1 MIDRIRLEKLEKGA
15 GKLAAL
21 AVLVLCFLLSGL
33 GNLWAANYTITGQVF
48 RVTSE
53 ELAIKQKA
61 ADDAGVSLD
70 VNTLVKEKFSFV
82 RIMIYKKGTSG
93 VLGEGYSGING
104 QFNIGFSIP
113 AGPPGPDVE
122 LRVFK
127 VADGS
132 SVQQPPVNDVVNNIS
147 AIGLWTTNKKLMV
160 INDDIIDYLHGSAV
174 SPRAGLV
181 FTRIGF
187 IPVPY
192 IDQVTADKQGMA
204 YIPDDP
210 SVPSYVP
217 AEFRKLELPFGGALR
232 IFGSFGKPD
241 CPCCPGAQV
250 DYYQVNITKLD
261 ERPRKPPLILKDPLA
276 KIKTVV
282 STTVPL
288 TITNVTEQLG
298 PFTGTE
304 GVNNIEGL
312 YRVNQDTADTFYIFP
327 DLRMYWNTSG
337 QNGLYEIAVKYY
349 WKVGGSTTD
358 PVVQEMTTPECFD
371 PVADGTLIGKLIVR
385 VNNQP
390 LDVRFNGIFLKDG
403 RNYYEVG
410 GVKYD
415 FNDEGLCSIM
425 NLKQPPRQ
433 YGIEID
439 YTAHHPGN
447 YMYKYYLTATPNDPS
462 IPGITFVN
470 EVCTPTTV
478 LWEGT
483 PAAGDTKFK
492 DYFNWPNACAYIFDL
507 VAWTRVQDGYYF
519 IHHAHPRRTYYINP
533 N

>member
-1 MIDRIRLEKLEKGA
+1 MIDQIRLEKGT

-61 ADDAGVSLD
+61 ADDAGVPLD
-70 VNTLVKEKFSFV
+70 VTTLTKGIFPLNHIK
-82 RIMIYKKGTSG
+82 IYKKGTSEI
-93 VLGEGYSGING
+93 LGEGYSGRNG
-104 QFNIGFSIP
+104 QFKIVISIP
-113 AGPPGPDVE
+113 LGPPGPDVE

-127 VADGS
+127 VADGGS
-132 SVQQPPVNDVVNNIS
+132 LYQPPVNDEVNTFS
-147 AIGLWTTNKKLMV
+147 AIGLWTTNIKLLV
-160 INDDIIDYLHGSAV
+160 INDDILDYRHDAA
-174 SPRAGLV
+174 SPAAGLV
-181 FTRIGF
+181 FTRIGLV
-187 IPVPY
+187 PVPY
-192 IDQVTADKQGMA
+192 IEQVTAATRGMA
-204 YIPDDP
+204 LIPNDP
-210 SVPSYVP
+210 SVPAYVP
-217 AEFRKLELPFGGALR
+217 AKFKQMELPFGGALR
-232 IFGSFGKPD
+232 IFGSFGEPKAG
-241 CPCCPGAQV
+241 CAGTQV
-250 DYYQVNITKLD
+250 DYYQVTITNLD
-261 ERPRKPPLILKDPLA
+261 TAHAFTFKDPLS
-276 KIKTVV
+276 KIKSVI
-282 STTVPL
+282 STTSPL
-288 TITNVTEQLG
+288 TITNITEQLG

-304 GVNNIEGL
+304 GISNVEGL
-312 YRVNQDTADTFYIFP
+312 YRVNQDTADTIYIFP

-337 QNGLYEIAVKYY
+337 QNGLYEISVKYY
-349 WKVGGSTTD
+349 RKTGGSLTA
-358 PVVQEMTTPECFD
+358 PVVQEMTTPACFD
-371 PVADGTLIGKLIVR
+371 PVAPGTPIGKLIVR
-385 VNNQP
+385 INNQP
-390 LDVRFNGIFLKDG
+390 LDVKYRGIWLKDG
-403 RNYYEVG
+403 SNYYMVG

-447 YMYKYYLTATPNDPS
+447 YMWKYSLTATANDPS
-462 IPGITFVN
+462 IPGVTFVN
-470 EVCTPTTV
+470 EVYTPTSPPTSTSV

-507 VAWTRVQDGYYF
+507 VAWSRVQDGYDY
-519 IHHAHPRRTYYINP
+519 IHHVHQRRTYYVNP

>member
-1 MIDRIRLEKLEKGA
+1 
-15 GKLAAL
+15 
-21 AVLVLCFLLSGL
+21 
-33 GNLWAANYTITGQVF
+33 
-48 RVTSE
+48 
-53 ELAIKQKA
+53 
-61 ADDAGVSLD
+61 
-70 VNTLVKEKFSFV
+70 
-82 RIMIYKKGTSG
+82 MIYKKGTSE

-104 QFNIGFSIP
+104 QFNIGFSFP

-132 SVQQPPVNDVVNNIS
+132 FVQQLPVNDVVNNIS

-160 INDDIIDYLHGSAV
+160 INDDVIDYLHDGA
-174 SPRAGLV
+174 PPAAGLV
-181 FTRIGF
+181 FTRIGL

-192 IDQVTADKQGMA
+192 IDQVTAATRGIA

-217 AEFRKLELPFGGALR
+217 AGFRKLELPFGGALL
-232 IFGSFGKPD
+232 IFGSFGIPKAA
-241 CPCCPGAQV
+241 CPGTQV
-250 DYYQVNITKLD
+250 EYYQVTITQL
-261 ERPRKPPLILKDPLA
+261 EGSPIEPPFVFKDPLS

-304 GVNNIEGL
+304 GINTIPGL
-312 YRVNQDTADTFYIFP
+312 YRVNQDTTDTFYIFP

-337 QNGLYEIAVKYY
+337 LNGLYQITVKYY
-349 WKVGGSTTD
+349 WQVGGSSTA
-358 PVVQEMTTPECFD
+358 PVVQEMTIPGCFD
-371 PVADGTLIGKLIVR
+371 PVAAGTPIGQLIVR

-403 RNYYEVG
+403 GNYYEVG

-433 YGIEID
+433 YGIEIN

-447 YMYKYYLTATPNDPS
+447 YMYKYSLTATPNDPS
-462 IPGITFVN
+462 IPGVTFVN

-483 PAAGDTKFK
+483 PAAGDTRFK

-507 VAWTRVQDGYYF
+507 VAWSRVQDGYYF
-519 IHHAHPRRTYYINP
+519 IHYAHPRRTYYINP